1 MRRAVLLAALALTA
15 CTTSGHAETTRLPST
30 AASAVPSTPRTSTAV
45 APSSRSASRATRP
58 PSRSAGPPVG
68 AAERVFAGM
77 TERERVGQL
86 LMVDCPTT
94 GVTGATRAAITQDD
108 VGAVILDGTSYAGVR
123 ETAAVTSQL
132 RALAPRGAGL
142 FIATDQEGGQV
153 QRLQGPG
160 FTRIVSAVQQGTL
173 NPTDLQRYAAGW
185 GGQLREAGVNVN
197 LAPVLDVVPAG
208 FGSNP
213 PIGDLDREYGRTP
226 AAVTGPALAVVR
238 GMTAAGIDVTVK
250 HFPGLGRTTGNT
262 DTTGGVTDTVTTR
275 HDAYLAPFRA
285 AVAAG
290 VPFVMMSTA
299 VYARIDPGTPAAFSA
314 PIVTGMLRDD
324 LGFRGLVISDD
335 VGAAAQVAQFSPG
348 QRAVR
353 FVAAGGDV
361 VLTVDA
367 SEAGEMTS
375 ALLARAR
382 SDAAFK
388 QKVDAAALRVLQE
401 KQRRGLLG

>member
-1 MRRAVLLAALALTA
+1 
-15 CTTSGHAETTRLPST
+15 
-30 AASAVPSTPRTSTAV
+30 
-45 APSSRSASRATRP
+45 
-58 PSRSAGPPVG
+58 
-68 AAERVFAGM
+68 
-77 TERERVGQL
+77 
-86 LMVDCPTT
+86 
-94 GVTGATRAAITQDD
+94 
-108 VGAVILDGTSYAGVR
+108 
-123 ETAAVTSQL
+123 
-132 RALAPRGAGL
+132 
-142 FIATDQEGGQV
+142 
-153 QRLQGPG
+153 
-160 FTRIVSAVQQGTL
+160 
-173 NPTDLQRYAAGW
+173 
-185 GGQLREAGVNVN
+185 
-197 LAPVLDVVPAG
+197 
-208 FGSNP
+208 
-213 PIGDLDREYGRTP
+213 
-226 AAVTGPALAVVR
+226 VTGPALAVVR
-238 GMTAAGIDVTVK
+238 GMTEAGIDVTVK